1 MYLTVYRDI
10 WCCETPYDNNK
21 ENQIYLQNPNT
32 NLVSIVDG
40 LNVDFGVVAI
50 KHFASV
56 S

>member
-1 MYLTVYRDI
+1 MYLTAYRDI
-10 WCCETPYDNNK
+10 RCCGTPYDNNK
-21 ENQIYLQNPNT
+21 ENQIHLQNPT

-50 KHFASV
+50 KHFISV